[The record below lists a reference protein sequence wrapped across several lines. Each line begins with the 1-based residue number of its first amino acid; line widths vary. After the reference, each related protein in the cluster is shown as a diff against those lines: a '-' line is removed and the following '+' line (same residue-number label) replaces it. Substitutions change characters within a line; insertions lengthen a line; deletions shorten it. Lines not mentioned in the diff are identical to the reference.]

1 MSELRGY
8 KINSDNLNHASNND
22 NRDGACAKPHRRR
35 SDAAFLMNMVNKR
48 HFLLLAALVLATASN
63 GVAAHNVG
71 QGYIFVNLYDDAI
84 DGRIEFTLADLNQ
97 ALNLDFKEDHTA
109 SPADLDRHVDA
120 IKAYALRRISFSIN
134 GKAAAIR
141 LKHHELL
148 TFDPAQYAALNFSLL
163 ELSEPPESI
172 EIDYR
177 AIFDAVPE
185 HRGFLVVEN
194 NWKTGTMDNEAQ
206 VSLIFTPSEP
216 RQALDLSSSS
226 VLRGVMAM
234 LKLGM
239 HHIWIGIDHIL
250 FLLALLLPS
259 VLHRQHGS
267 WEPVFGFR
275 PALWNVVAIVTLL
288 TVAHTITLRLAALGT
303 VNLPSRLVESII
315 AVSIAI
321 AALEILLPLFRGY
334 VYVVVFGFGL
344 FHGFGFA
351 SVLGEIGI
359 PSNYLVHSLLG
370 FNLGVEVGQILIVCT
385 IFPVLFIVRRWSVYT
400 RFLIK
405 GGAVVLI
412 LISMYWFIER
422 AFEVDLP
429 AGSIMFDA
437 LSLFGYERG

>member
-1 MSELRGY
+1 M
-8 KINSDNLNHASNND
+8 
-22 NRDGACAKPHRRR
+22 RR
-35 SDAAFLMNMVNKR
+35 SDDRRTALSVSQAPRRKAALAVMIMINKR
-48 HFLLLAALVLATASN
+48 QFLLSAALVLATAST

-120 IKAYALRRISFSIN
+120 IQAYALERISFSVN

-141 LKHHELL
+141 LKHHELS

-163 ELSEPPESI
+163 DLSEPPESI

-177 AIFDAVPE
+177 AIFDAVSE

-206 VSLIFTPSEP
+206 VSLIFTPSQP
-216 RQALDLSSSS
+216 RQVLDLSSSS

-234 LKLGM
+234 LQLGM

-259 VLHRQHGS
+259 VLRRQHGS
-267 WEPVFGFR
+267 WEPVSGFR
-275 PALWNVVAIVTLL
+275 PALWNVVAIVTLF
-288 TVAHTITLRLAALGT
+288 TVAHTITLSLAALGT

-370 FNLGVEVGQILIVCT
+370 FNLGVEVGQIMIVCAL
-385 IFPVLFIVRRWSVYT
+385 FPVLFIARRWSVYA

-437 LSLFGYERG
+437 LSVFGYERG